1 MGSAMAGLLLLLAL
15 VALIA
20 LVYRDRGY
28 WGWVAAAA
36 LALAAWAVAGIETPA
51 AFLVCAGLVLLLALL
66 FGLPAVRRPIVSAPL
81 LRGIRPMLPQMG
93 ETERI
98 ALEAG
103 TVWWDGELF
112 SGRPDWRKLLEFPV
126 QPLSEREQA
135 FLDGAVADLCRRLD
149 DWQIL
154 QDRDLPL
161 EIWETL
167 KRERFFGMI
176 IPEHYGGLGFSA
188 IGHSAVVARL
198 SSRSI
203 TAACTVMVPNSL
215 GPAELLLHYGT
226 EAQRDHYLPRLARGE
241 DIPCFALTEPHA
253 GSDAAASRSTGVVCR
268 GSYDGEEVLGIRLNW
283 SKRYITLAPVATV
296 IGLAFRLYDPDRLLG
311 GETDLGITCAL
322 VPRDTPGIEIGAR
335 HDPMG
340 VPFQNGPIHGT
351 DVFLPLDAII
361 GGREGA
367 GQGWRMLMDCLA
379 AGRSISLPSLSVAA
393 VEMAARV
400 TGAYA
405 TVREQFGL
413 PIGRFEGIEEP
424 LTRIAGNAY
433 LMEATRRLT
442 CGAVDAGEK
451 PAVLSGIV
459 KAYLT
464 DAMRSR
470 IADAMDIAAGSG
482 LCRGPRNLLAR
493 AYTAAPIAITV
504 EGANILTRSL
514 IVFGQGAIRSH
525 PHILAEM
532 QAAEQNDT
540 KAFDLAVFA
549 HLSFIFRNGVRSCLL
564 ALTGGRLAGAP
575 VPGPVAPYYRL
586 LSRYSAG
593 FAIVAD
599 MALVTMA
606 GELKRKEK
614 ISGRFADAL
623 AWLYFA
629 SAALKRFHDEGRR
642 EDDLPLVQW
651 SCEHALWQVQEA
663 LRGIVDNLPNRP
675 IAAMLRLL
683 VFPLGAR
690 RRPPDDRL
698 GGQVARGL
706 LNGDQ
711 MRLRLSPDV
720 FVPDD
725 EDESLGRLEAAL
737 ARVVA
742 AEDGRRKLRDAIH
755 DGRLQAEPAD
765 TLAERGE
772 ASGVIDTDE
781 RLRLQAAE
789 RAREQVIQVDA
800 FDPAE
805 YARLRG

>member
-1 MGSAMAGLLLLLAL
+1 MAGLLLLLAL

-20 LVYRDRGY
+20 LTYQGRGY

-36 LALAAWAVAGIETPA
+36 VALAAWSVAGVETPA
-51 AFLVCAGLVLLLALL
+51 AFLACAGLALLLALL
-66 FGLPAVRRPIVSAPL
+66 FGLPAIRAPLVSAPL
-81 LRGIRPMLPQMG
+81 LRAIRPMLPQMG

-103 TVWWDGELF
+103 TVWWDGDLF
-112 SGRPDWRKLLEFPV
+112 SGRPEWKKLLEFPV
-126 QPLSEREQA
+126 QPLSEKERA
-135 FLDGAVADLCRRLD
+135 FLDGPVADLCRRLD

-154 QDRDLPL
+154 QDRDLPP

-176 IPEHYGGLGFSA
+176 IPEDYGGLGFSA

-226 EAQRDHYLPRLARGE
+226 EVQRDHYLPRLARGE

-253 GSDAAASRSTGVVCR
+253 GSDAAASRSTGTVCR
-268 GSYDGEEVLGIRLNW
+268 GTYDGEEVLGIRLNW

-296 IGLAFRLYDPDRLLG
+296 IGLAFRLHDPDRLLG

-405 TVREQFGL
+405 TIREQFGL

-424 LTRIAGNAY
+424 LARIAGHAY
-433 LMEATRRLT
+433 LMDAARRLT

-451 PAVLSGIV
+451 PAVLSGIA

-470 IADAMDIAAGSG
+470 IADAMDIMAGSG
-482 LCRGPRNLLAR
+482 LCRGPNNLLSR

-532 QAAEQNDT
+532 QAAERGDT
-540 KAFDLAVFA
+540 KAFDRAVFA
-549 HLSFIFRNGVRSCLL
+549 HLSFIFRNGVRSLLL
-564 ALTGGRLAGAP
+564 ALTGGRLESAP
-575 VPGPVAPYYRL
+575 VDGPTAPCFRK
-586 LSRYSAG
+586 LSRYSAA
-593 FAIVAD
+593 FAIMAD
-599 MALVTMA
+599 MALITM
-606 GELKRKEK
+606 GGTLKRKEK

-629 SAALKRFHDEGRR
+629 SAALKRFHDDGRR
-642 EDDLPLVQW
+642 EDDLPLVRW
-651 SCEHALWQVQEA
+651 STEHALWQVQEA

-675 IAAMLRLL
+675 VAVLLRLL

-698 GGQVARGL
+698 GGRIAQGL
-706 LNGDQ
+706 LDGDA

-720 FVPDD
+720 FVP
-725 EDESLGRLEAAL
+725 ESGEGSLGRLEAAL
-737 ARVVA
+737 TQVVA
-742 AEDGRRKLRDAIH
+742 AEEARRKLREATRE
-755 DGRLQAEPAD
+755 GRLLAEPAA
-765 TLAERGE
+765 TLAERAE
-772 ASGVIDTDE
+772 ALNLIDTDE
-781 RLRLQAAE
+781 RQRLEAAD
-789 RAREQVIQVDA
+789 RARDEIIQVDA

-805 YARLRG
+805 YAGLKG